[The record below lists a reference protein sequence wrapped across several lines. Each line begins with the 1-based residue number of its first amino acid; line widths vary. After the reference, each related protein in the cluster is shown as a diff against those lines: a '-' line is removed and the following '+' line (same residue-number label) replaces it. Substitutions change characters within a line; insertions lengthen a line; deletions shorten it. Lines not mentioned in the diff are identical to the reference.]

1 MLKLNKIIYI
11 YRYGWIPNSSKISE
25 EIQEEYQWIFPT
37 SITHME
43 IIHAAYK
50 MQNKNALFL
59 LRDSEFLADLPP
71 QMMKAFVD
79 DHPLNK
85 AHLKVI

>member
-11 YRYGWIPNSSKISE
+11 YRYGWIPDSSEISE

-71 QMMKAFVD
+71 QMMKVFVD

>member
-1 MLKLNKIIYI
+1 
-11 YRYGWIPNSSKISE
+11 
-25 EIQEEYQWIFPT
+25 
-37 SITHME
+37 ME